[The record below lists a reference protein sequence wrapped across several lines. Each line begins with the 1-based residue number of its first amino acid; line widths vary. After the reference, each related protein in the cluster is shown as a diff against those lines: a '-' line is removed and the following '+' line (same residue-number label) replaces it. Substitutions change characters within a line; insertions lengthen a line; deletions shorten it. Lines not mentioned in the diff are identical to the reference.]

1 VGVALRRNALSP
13 PSSPAVSA
21 VYSSVLC
28 DGEKMNLNARV
39 NALLTTTFTAELH
52 VIQPTVGHIAII
64 SCVSVTMWQAGV
76 DADNIL
82 AAAHTLSHADKA
94 ELQDRTLLLLTN
106 QMNRFLTSRSVG
118 ARRFQFN
125 VKSLLSATCCRICDR
140 RSVTDVIHVS
150 FIYD

>member
-1 VGVALRRNALSP
+1 MLYNQLWGTLQS
-13 PSSPAVSA
+13 
-21 VYSSVLC
+21 
-28 DGEKMNLNARV
+28 
-39 NALLTTTFTAELH
+39 F
-52 VIQPTVGHIAII
+52 
-64 SCVSVTMWQAGV
+64 SCVSVTTLQAGV

-82 AAAHTLSHADKA
+82 AAAHTLSHADKV

-106 QMNRFLTSRSVG
+106 QMDRFLTSRSVG

-140 RSVTDVIHVS
+140 RSVTDVS